1 MNQQSYIP
9 HGFRYEYVKS
19 RSRIKEEILLCF
31 VGVVELD
38 GGSGDFYQWQF
49 PCYFAPFSNFFF

>member
-38 GGSGDFYQWQF
+38 GGSGDFYQ
-49 PCYFAPFSNFFF
+49 